1 MFKYLHNGTYHT
13 DTSTVYLENLG
24 LDEDAI
30 QSVLNQE
37 EYEEVELI
45 ATKLFLSKKI
55 GVEINGYQV
64 SLNEANQN
72 GLASV
77 LTGLNLAS
85 EGGFDIFP
93 ITFVAENQT
102 GEVSIPF
109 EDLASFKDFSLQ
121 FLHARQV
128 FFN

>member
-13 DTSTVYLENLG
+13 DTSTTYLENLG
-24 LDEDAI
+24 LDEGAI
-30 QSVLNQE
+30 KSVLNQKAFE
-37 EYEEVELI
+37 DPHKSKVEL
-45 ATKLFLSKKI
+45 ALSKKI

-64 SLNEANQN
+64 SLNEVNQN

-85 EGGFDIFP
+85 ESGFDIFP
-93 ITFVAENQT
+93 ISFVAENQT

-109 EDLASFKDFSLQ
+109 DDLASFKEFSLQ